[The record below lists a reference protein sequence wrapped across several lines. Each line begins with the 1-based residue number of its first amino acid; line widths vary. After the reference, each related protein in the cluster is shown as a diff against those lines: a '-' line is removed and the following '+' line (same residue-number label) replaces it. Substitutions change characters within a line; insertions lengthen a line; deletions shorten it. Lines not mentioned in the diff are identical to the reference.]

1 MTTVLDITVHL
12 QYRVAVKCIDSEAR
26 LPDVQILVLTL
37 ISSVTIDE
45 SLDFPWLSILLCKIG
60 IIILFMS

>member
-45 SLDFPWLSILLCKIG
+45 SLELSMAQYPPL
-60 IIILFMS
+60 